1 LEPRDLLTN
10 QTFNSQNLEMQA
22 RALEEEIEIT
32 IINYESLLQQEKK
45 NSADRSEF
53 LLFMIQSTRVRQQQE
68 LESLK
73 S

>member
-1 LEPRDLLTN
+1 
-10 QTFNSQNLEMQA
+10 MQA